1 MTEYFRF
8 AAVRIVVCFV
18 VVIVVVLL
26 LLLLLLL
33 SCFIFRLLSG
43 IYAARLCISR
53 YFAIFRLLFCLVF
66 FADFFFLR
74 AFLFFAN
81 LVAFLG
87 ILQLRGLLR
96 RFTIFSLGFFIAIF
110 FFFFCNLH
118 SSEAKVDSHIKWLHV
133 RMRHFCLWTNQ
144 YQR

>member
-18 VVIVVVLL
+18 VVIVVCFVVVIVVVLL
-26 LLLLLLL
+26 LLVLL

-66 FADFFFLR
+66 FADFFFCVP
-74 AFLFFAN
+74 FY
-81 LVAFLG
+81 
-87 ILQLRGLLR
+87 
-96 RFTIFSLGFFIAIF
+96 FSL
-110 FFFFCNLH
+110 
-118 SSEAKVDSHIKWLHV
+118 
-133 RMRHFCLWTNQ
+133 T
-144 YQR
+144 

>member
-8 AAVRIVVCFV
+8 GAVRIVVCFV
-18 VVIVVVLL
+18 VVVVVVIVV
-26 LLLLLLL
+26 LLL
-33 SCFIFRLLSG
+33 SCFMFRLLSG
-43 IYAARLCISR
+43 IYTARLCISR

-66 FADFFFLR
+66 FADFVLR

-87 ILQLRGLLR
+87 ILQLCGLLR
-96 RFTIFSLGFFIAIF
+96 RFTILSLGFFYCNF
-110 FFFFCNLH
+110 FFLVCNLH
-118 SSEAKVDSHIKWLHV
+118 SSEANVDSHVKWLHV
-133 RMRHFCLWTNQ
+133 RMRHFCSRMNQ

>member
-1 MTEYFRF
+1 MLCCYCC
-8 AAVRIVVCFV
+8 CFV
-18 VVIVVVLL
+18 VVVLL
-26 LLLLLLL
+26 LLLLLL
-33 SCFIFRLLSG
+33 SCFSFRLLSG

-53 YFAIFRLLFCLVF
+53 YFAIFRLLFRLVF

-110 FFFFCNLH
+110 FSFLQF
-118 SSEAKVDSHIKWLHV
+118 A
-133 RMRHFCLWTNQ
+133 Q
-144 YQR
+144 Q